1 MLRLSLSA
9 RLTLTF
15 AAITAACFAAVGF
28 LLYRAAA
35 QRIYAQDETNLVL
48 TARHLRRLAAEL
60 DSVQDVVAH
69 QDRLVIG
76 VLGDTNNAL
85 RITDDAGRLL
95 VEHNPSH
102 YAIAAQPPVPADR
115 RIVAEAIHR
124 WQGNGG
130 QDAQVHGIT
139 AIAPLRDGSRVSLTV
154 ARSLA
159 DREALLAHYLRDML
173 HRLLAGLLAA
183 VVLSYLLVRRAL
195 RPLRTMATDAA
206 AIHAQR
212 LDTRLSVGKAPPELQ
227 ALATALND
235 MLGRLEEGFS
245 RVWRFTVDLAH
256 DLRTP
261 IGNLRGS
268 NEVALTRPRSQ
279 AEYEALLGSN
289 IEECDRVSRTIESVL
304 FLARAESPQFAL
316 QRTELDVRAEL
327 ERIADY
333 FEGIAAD
340 AGVAI
345 DVRAAAPLRADRDLF
360 RRAVSNL
367 LSNALRYTPRGM
379 TIRLVAEKTGRGTQV
394 SVENPGQP
402 IPAEHLDKL
411 FDRFYRV
418 DRSRSDSA
426 NSTGLGLSI
435 VHSIMELHGGR
446 ASVESGPTATRFTL
460 WFPDAPTA

>member
-1 MLRLSLSA
+1 MPRLSLSA

-15 AAITAACFAAVGF
+15 AAITVVCFAAVGF

-48 TARHLRRLAAEL
+48 TARHLRRLVAEL
-60 DSVQDVVAH
+60 DSVPDVVAH

-85 RITDDAGRLL
+85 RITDDAGRTL

-102 YAIAAQPPVPADR
+102 YAIEARNAVPADQ
-115 RIVAEAIHR
+115 RIVADAIGH
-124 WQGNGG
+124 WLGN
-130 QDAQVHGIT
+130 QEAQVRGIT
-139 AIAPLRDGSRVSLTV
+139 AVAPLRDGSRVSMTV

-183 VVLSYLLVRRAL
+183 IVLSYLLVRQAL
-195 RPLRTMATDAA
+195 RPLRTMAADAA

-212 LDTRLSVGKAPPELQ
+212 LDTRLSTGNAPPELQ
-227 ALATALND
+227 ALAAALND
-235 MLGRLEEGFS
+235 MLARLEEGFA

-261 IGNLRGS
+261 VGNLRGS
-268 NEVALTRPRSQ
+268 NEVALARPRSQ

-316 QRTELDVRAEL
+316 QRTGLDVRTEL

-333 FEGIAAD
+333 FEGIAGD

-345 DVRAAAPLRADRDLF
+345 EVRAAVPLYADRDLF
-360 RRAVSNL
+360 RHAVGNL
-367 LSNALRYTPRGM
+367 LSNALRYTPRGR
-379 TIRLVAEKTGRGTQV
+379 TIRLFADKAGQDTIVV
-394 SVENPGQP
+394 VENPGQP
-402 IPAEHLDKL
+402 IPPEHLDKL

-426 NSTGLGLSI
+426 SSTGLGLSI

-446 ASVESGPTATRFTL
+446 ASVESGPEATRFTL
-460 WFPDAPTA
+460 WFPDAPTS

>member
-1 MLRLSLSA
+1 MPRLSLSA

-15 AAITAACFAAVGF
+15 AAITVVCFAAVGV

-48 TARHLRRLAAEL
+48 AARHLRRLVAEL
-60 DSVQDVVAH
+60 DSLQDVVAH

-85 RITDDAGRLL
+85 RITDDAGRVL

-102 YAIAAQPPVPADR
+102 YAIAAQVPVPADR
-115 RIVAEAIHR
+115 RIVADAIGHWR
-124 WQGNGG
+124 GN
-130 QDAQVHGIT
+130 QDAEVRGIT
-139 AIAPLRDGSRVSLTV
+139 AIAPLRDGSRVSMTV

-183 VVLSYLLVRRAL
+183 IVLSYLLVRRAL
-195 RPLRTMATDAA
+195 RPLHTMAADAA

-212 LDTRLSVGKAPPELQ
+212 LDTRLSTRDAPPELQ
-227 ALATALND
+227 ALAGALND
-235 MLGRLEEGFS
+235 MLGRLEEGFA

-261 IGNLRGS
+261 VGNLRGS

-316 QRTELDVRAEL
+316 QRTDLDVRAEL

-345 DVRAAAPLRADRDLF
+345 EVRAAVSLRADRDLF

-379 TIRLVAEKTGRGTQV
+379 NIRLLADHAGQGTIVA
-394 SVENPGQP
+394 VENPGEP
-402 IPAEHLDKL
+402 IPPEHLDKL

-418 DRSRSDSA
+418 DRARSDSA
-426 NSTGLGLSI
+426 HSTGLGLSI

-446 ASVESGPTATRFTL
+446 ASVESGPAATRFAL
-460 WFPDAPTA
+460 WFPDEPAA

>member
-1 MLRLSLSA
+1 MPRLSLSA

-15 AAITAACFAAVGF
+15 AAITVACFAAVGF

-48 TARHLRRLAAEL
+48 TARHLRRLVAEL

-85 RITDDAGRLL
+85 RIDDGAGRML

-102 YAIAAQPPVPADR
+102 YALEAKDAVPPEQ
-115 RIVAEAIHR
+115 RIVAEAIRH
-124 WQGNGG
+124 WPGN
-130 QDAQVHGIT
+130 QDAPVRGIT
-139 AIAPLRDGSRVSLTV
+139 AIAPLRDGSRVSMTV

-173 HRLLAGLLAA
+173 HRLLLGLFAA
-183 VVLSYLLVRRAL
+183 IVLSYLLVRRAL
-195 RPLRTMATDAA
+195 RPLRTMAADAA

-212 LDTRLSVGKAPPELQ
+212 LDTRLSTGNAPAELQ
-227 ALATALND
+227 ALAAALND

-304 FLARAESPQFAL
+304 FLARAERPQFAL

-333 FEGIAAD
+333 FEGIAGD

-345 DVRAAAPLRADRDLF
+345 DVHADVSLRADRDLF

-379 TIRLVAEKTGRGTQV
+379 TIRLSAHEDGQGTLVA
-394 SVENPGQP
+394 VENPGQP
-402 IPAEHLDKL
+402 IAPEHLDKL
-411 FDRFYRV
+411 FDRFYRA

-446 ASVESGPTATRFTL
+446 ASVTSDPAATRFTL
-460 WFPDAPTA
+460 WFPQVPAS